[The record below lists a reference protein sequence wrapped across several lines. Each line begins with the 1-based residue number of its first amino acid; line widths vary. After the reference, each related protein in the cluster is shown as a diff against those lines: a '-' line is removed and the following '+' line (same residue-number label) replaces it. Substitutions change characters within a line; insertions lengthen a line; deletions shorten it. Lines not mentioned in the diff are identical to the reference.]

1 MTEKEINIEEIKKII
16 IHPRIGE
23 ILIQH
28 KKITLDQLGVALDEQ
43 ARNNIPIGRILI
55 DKGFISEN
63 ELVELLSLQKN
74 IDKLL
79 EESYS
84 ELERLKNG
92 PQNKSQNKSI

>member
-1 MTEKEINIEEIKKII
+1 MTGKEINIDEIKKII

-28 KKITLDQLGVALDEQ
+28 KKITLEQLGIALDEQ

-74 IDKLL
+74 IAKLL
-79 EESYS
+79 EESYN
-84 ELERLKNG
+84 ELERLKNE
-92 PQNKSQNKSI
+92 SQRES

>member
-1 MTEKEINIEEIKKII
+1 LTGKEINIDEIKKII

-28 KKITLDQLGVALDEQ
+28 KKITLEQLGIALDEQ

-79 EESYS
+79 EESYN
-84 ELERLKNG
+84 ELERLKNE
-92 PQNKSQNKSI
+92 SQRES